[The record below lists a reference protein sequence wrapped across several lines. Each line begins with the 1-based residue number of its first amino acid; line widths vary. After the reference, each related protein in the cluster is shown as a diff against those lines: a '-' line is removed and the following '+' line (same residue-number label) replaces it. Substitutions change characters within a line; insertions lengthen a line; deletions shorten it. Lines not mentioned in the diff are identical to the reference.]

1 MNVFSNSDFPGMN
14 NSLTM
19 SPNFTS
25 NTTSEYEDPVVLF
38 ISAITSATA
47 LNYALTG
54 LCVILFIL
62 FVLPL
67 IGITLFSIINY
78 GIVLAIH
85 LVFRLKYRLKHGK
98 SGIDADKARQVILNW
113 WYWVSKI
120 WFGFEVIGIENIP
133 VDDPGIMVCPHA
145 KTPAHI
151 PPLRAILSPY
161 RCRNYH
167 LVIDKNHGNN
177 PIFRDFSQTFNMA
190 GWTREEC
197 VKILQEGS
205 DLVTLPGGSQELLH
219 SDSNYEIDWSNRK
232 GYARVAKEAKVFIV
246 PMFCLNLQE
255 AFWTPFFLK
264 PFVSGRFSSKKFPIF
279 FAWGGLPVKLV
290 LVIIQIK
297 MKIEFIAERAKR
309 AKL

>member
-1 MNVFSNSDFPGMN
+1 MNVFPNSDFPGTN

-19 SPNFTS
+19 SPNFTL
-25 NTTSEYEDPVVLF
+25 NTTSKYEDPVVLI

-67 IGITLFSIINY
+67 IGITLFATINY
-78 GIVLAIH
+78 GIALVIY
-85 LVFRLKYRLKHGK
+85 LVFCLKYRLKHGK
-98 SGIDADKARQVILNW
+98 RGVDANKARQVILNW
-113 WYWVSKI
+113 WYWVARI
-120 WFGFEVIGIENIP
+120 WFGFEVIGRENIP
-133 VDDPGIMVCPHA
+133 VDDPGIMTCPHGKA
-145 KTPAHI
+145 PVHI
-151 PPLRAILSPY
+151 PPLGVILFPY

-167 LVIDKNHGNN
+167 LVIDRNHANTPFVG
-177 PIFRDFSQTFNMA
+177 DFFQLLNSG

-232 GYARVAKEAKVFIV
+232 GYARVAKEAKAFIV
-246 PMFCLNLQE
+246 PTFCVNLQE

-264 PFVSGRFSSKKFPIF
+264 PFVSGRFSSKKFPIY

-290 LVIIQIK
+290 TVIGK
-297 MKIEFIAERAKR
+297 P
-309 AKL
+309 